1 MGSVVPDPS
10 SGGLSPLS
18 RRNPVQD
25 RPRAHPLPDARR
37 AGAWAES
44 VAIPLVCMDRDF
56 RWVYVNRAAETLL
69 QERRE
74 DLLGRTQWEIHPL
87 TLGTDVE
94 RAYRHTM
101 DTREPVDFEQYYPP
115 HDRWYRMS
123 VRPAADGMDVEFH
136 DITAERRRAGA
147 PTPSPATADDAPA
160 VELLDLLTETSAALS
175 TTLDVGEGVRR
186 LARLVVP
193 RLADWV
199 IVSTYDAASG
209 ALDDLA
215 VVHRRPEMQHAAEVY
230 AESRTGALAADSPA
244 RRAIRSGRPVLLG
257 GGRADQVDS
266 FAAALVVTPQ
276 AQQLLAALR
285 PGGVAAVPLLAGG
298 RTVGLLSLFRD
309 VGSTPWTPR
318 ELRTVTDVAAR
329 AGTAL
334 DNARLFTQQRQV
346 AEHLQRSLLTEPP
359 QPDHSEVVVRY
370 LPAVQA
376 ARVGGDWY
384 DAFIQPGGTTMV
396 VIGDVAG
403 HDIEAAA
410 AMGQLRSLLR
420 GIAVYSDAGPAEVLS
435 GLDRAMDVL
444 AVGTI
449 ATAAIARFE
458 QTDEERERGVTRMRW
473 SSAGHPPPLL
483 LDVEGR
489 VTTLDSRRADLLL
502 GVDSATRRVEHV
514 TELDRDTTVFLYTD
528 GLIEQRGPEGPI
540 GLDVGLDRLR
550 EALADLAHLPL
561 GSLCDAALERLVHGR
576 PEDDVAL
583 VAVRLHRQD
592 RPRPAVAGPGHV
604 PDVVPA
610 APGA

>member
-1 MGSVVPDPS
+1 MQDRAPAHPFPDP
-10 SGGLSPLS
+10 
-18 RRNPVQD
+18 
-25 RPRAHPLPDARR
+25 HR
-37 AGAWAES
+37 AGAWVES
-44 VAIPLVCMDRDF
+44 AAIPLVCMDRDF
-56 RWVYVNRAAETLL
+56 RWVYVNRAAEALL

-136 DITAERRRAGA
+136 DITAERRRAVA
-147 PTPSPATADDAPA
+147 PAAPPATVEDPA
-160 VELLDLLTETSAALS
+160 ALDLLDLITETSTALS
-175 TTLDVGEGVRR
+175 TTLEVDEGVRR

-199 IVSTYDAASG
+199 IVSTYDATSG
-209 ALDDLA
+209 ALDDVA
-215 VVHRRPEMQHAAEVY
+215 VVHRDPELQHAAEVY
-230 AESRTGALAADSPA
+230 AEARTGALAADSPA
-244 RRAIRSGRPVLLG
+244 RRAIRSGRPEVVG
-257 GGRADQVDS
+257 DGRADDLDS
-266 FAAALVVTPQ
+266 FVAGLVVTPRV
-276 AQQLLAALR
+276 QQLLTALQ
-285 PGGVAAVPLLAGG
+285 PGCVAGVPLLAGG

-309 VGSTPWTPR
+309 AGSPPWTDR
-318 ELRTVTDVAAR
+318 ELRAATDVAAR

-346 AEHLQRSLLTEPP
+346 AEALQRSLLTDPP
-359 QPDHSEVVVRY
+359 EPDHAEIVVRY

-384 DAFIQPGGTTMV
+384 DAFVQPGRTTMV

-458 QTDEERERGVTRMRW
+458 QTDEQRRRGVTSMRW
-473 SSAGHPPPLL
+473 SSAGHPPPLV
-483 LDVEGR
+483 LDTDGR
-489 VTTLDSRRADLLL
+489 VTTLGGRRADLLL
-502 GVDSATRRVEHV
+502 GVDPATTRTEHV
-514 TELDRDTTVFLYTD
+514 AELDRDTTVFLHTD
-528 GLIEQRGPEGPI
+528 GLIEQRGPDGPL
-540 GLDVGLDRLR
+540 GLDAGLDLLR
-550 EALADLAHLPL
+550 AALADLAHLPL
-561 GSLCDAALERLVHGR
+561 GALCDAVIERLVDGR
-576 PEDDVAL
+576 PDDDVAL

-592 RPRPAVAGPGHV
+592 RPRPAEAGPGHV
-604 PDVVPA
+604 PDAVPA
-610 APGA
+610 PPGA